1 MESIHHIK
9 RVQDWISRYQGIEL
23 IVLDVCQIVETY
35 TLPAKENCEEIIKLI
50 NNEIQNDN
58 ILSEI

>member
-1 MESIHHIK
+1 MPDCRNI
-9 RVQDWISRYQGIEL
+9 L
-23 IVLDVCQIVETY
+23 A
-35 TLPAKENCEEIIKLI
+35 LPAKENCEEIIKLI